1 MNELEYQNLQ
11 EQFKNKL
18 KKPPY
23 EGWQSDKY
31 HTGYED
37 GIKACMSILSS
48 HHHHGDRYMATLAD
62 IEQSEDLAFRGEP
75 MPELR
80 SQAQVLLF
88 LHFRNLYDYAK
99 RIQMPPEQGTRE
111 KHEILR
117 TYEINKFLEDLQEQT
132 NQMWKRIDVSAMEYR
147 KNPTI
152 EAADKLMEAIYRVK
166 RKES

>member
-31 HTGYED
+31 HTGYEE
-37 GIKACMSILSS
+37 GVKACMSILSS
-48 HHHHGDRYMATLAD
+48 HHHHGDHYSPTMAEIGHL
-62 IEQSEDLAFRGEP
+62 EDMAFRGEP

-88 LHFRNLYDYAK
+88 LHFRNLYDYAN
-99 RIQMPPEQGTRE
+99 RIQMAPEQGARE
-111 KHEILR
+111 KHEILKA
-117 TYEINKFLEDLQEQT
+117 YEINKFLEDLQEQT
-132 NQMWKRIDVSAMEYR
+132 NNMWKRVEAAVLKYR
-147 KNPTI
+147 TEKSL
-152 EAADKLMEAIYRVK
+152 EAADEVIKALYRVDK
-166 RKES
+166 KET

>member
-23 EGWQSDKY
+23 AGWQSDKY
-31 HTGYED
+31 HTGYEE
-37 GIKACMSILSS
+37 GVKACMSILSS
-48 HHHHGDRYMATLAD
+48 HHHHGDHYSLTMAEIGHL
-62 IEQSEDLAFRGEP
+62 EDMAFRGEP

-99 RIQMPPEQGTRE
+99 RIQMAPEQGVRE
-111 KHEILR
+111 KHEILKA
-117 TYEINKFLEDLQEQT
+117 YEINKFLEDLQEQT
-132 NQMWKRIDVSAMEYR
+132 NNMWKRIETVASEYR
-147 KNPTI
+147 KNPSI
-152 EAADKLMEAIYRVK
+152 EAADKLLEAIYRAEK
-166 RKES
+166 KES